1 MNPYYLFCIG
11 LVFILPGLF
20 HKKITVENLFSQ
32 YQDHLTIKII
42 FSIILAFICT
52 LFSYAL
58 PFAIILLVIIIFY
71 FVFEKRGLLFL
82 ILASYMT
89 LVGEVNTSLRIAV
102 HILGFGYLIYLFFSE
117 YGLNFNKYKR
127 VPKDIIY
134 LLLLLFSAMFISSL
148 FSNYFQ
154 LGTIKIFQMFYF
166 FMIIYIVYSLI
177 KSDKDIKTIIYALI
191 FSALIMALSIIIN
204 IFDNGFS
211 LLKLVSNAQFRTGGL
226 LSNINALAV
235 FFAVVIPLAITLIYY
250 SMNKVVRVLLIVSII
265 LMIISLITTMS
276 RSALLATAISVGI
289 IFFNFQKKLFFRIV
303 ICSILTILILFL
315 ILPISEDLILIFR
328 LSEGLSQRDYLW
340 QLAFNMIGTN
350 PLIGIGPGAYS
361 YEMFNYFPI
370 LLNSYEGQIFIEL
383 QKNTFGFN
391 DSHNFYLA
399 LFSDLGVLGLIVS
412 FLLPY
417 VFMKIATKALKLSK
431 IMKNE
436 GYKIILGFTAIGI
449 GMFIRGLFE
458 GISLITY
465 GWITVD
471 MPFWI
476 IFLLLIHYYEKL
488 EIQLK
493 AERLI
498 SNNLQRINCKNG

>member
-117 YGLNFNKYKR
+117 YGLNFNNYKR

-148 FSNYFQ
+148 FSSYFQ
-154 LGTIKIFQMFYF
+154 LGIIKIFQMFYF

-204 IFDNGFS
+204 ISDNGFS

-235 FFAVVIPLAITLIYY
+235 FFAVAIPLAISLIYY
-250 SMNKVVRVLLIVSII
+250 PMNKIVRVLLIVSII
-265 LMIISLITTMS
+265 LMTISLITTMS
-276 RSALLATAISVGI
+276 RSALLSTTISVGI
-289 IFFNFQKKLFFRIV
+289 ILFFFQKKLFFRIF
-303 ICSILTILILFL
+303 IFSIIFILIIFL
-315 ILPISEDLILIFR
+315 MTPISDDLILAFR
-328 LSEGLSQRDYLW
+328 LSEGLSRRDYLW
-340 QLAFNMIGTN
+340 QLAYNMILAN
-350 PLIGIGPGAYS
+350 PLTGIGPGAYS

-370 LLNSYEGQIFIEL
+370 LLNSYEGQLFIEL

-391 DSHNFYLA
+391 GSHNFYLT
-399 LFSDLGVLGLIVS
+399 LFSDLGILGFIVS
-412 FLLPY
+412 LLLPCT
-417 VFMKIATKALKLSK
+417 FMKIATKTLKFSK
-431 IMKNE
+431 MLKSKE
-436 GYKIILGFTAIGI
+436 YKMLLGFTAIGI
-449 GMFIRGLFE
+449 GMFIRGFFE

-476 IFLLLIHYYEKL
+476 IFLLISHYYER
-488 EIQLK
+488 LK
-493 AERLI
+493 NEF
-498 SNNLQRINCKNG
+498 SVDEG